1 LPSNRSSPLL
11 LASVLGPEEAAV
23 ALHCGADILDLK
35 DPREGSLGACAP
47 DVLRAVVRMR
57 DDESERGAQVGD
69 GPRRPRVSA
78 ALGDATN
85 LPGTF
90 ALAAAGAAACGVDYL
105 KVGLRELRG
114 ESESRRFLAAVV
126 RAAREAAPH
135 VGVIAASYAEA
146 SSLGALE
153 PRILP
158 RVAQSAGAQGCLI
171 DTALKDGRTLFDHLD
186 AESIARFIADCRGR
200 GLLCGLAGSLG
211 LAQAPLLLEL
221 GPDVVGV
228 RGAICA
234 GGRSGRLDASRL
246 RSFRAALAG
255 AGGARRGAAGRWTGG
270 AWPTSKPPA

>member
-1 LPSNRSSPLL
+1 LPSSRSSPLL

-23 ALHCGADILDLK
+23 ALRCGADILDLK
-35 DPREGSLGACAP
+35 DPREGSLGACTPA
-47 DVLRAVVRMR
+47 VLRAVVRMR
-57 DDESERGAQVGD
+57 DAEWERGARSAD

-78 ALGDATN
+78 ALGDAMN

-105 KVGLRELRG
+105 KVGLRGLHG

-135 VGVIAASYAEA
+135 VGVIAAAYAEA
-146 SSLGALE
+146 RSLDAIE

-158 RVAQSAGAQGCLI
+158 RVAQSAGARGCLI

-186 AESIARFIADCRGR
+186 AESIAHFIADCRGR
-200 GLLCGLAGSLG
+200 GLLCGLAGSLD
-211 LAQAPLLLEL
+211 LAQAPRLNEL

-228 RGAICA
+228 RGAICE

-255 AGGARRGAAGRWTGG
+255 GARRGAAGRWPGR
-270 AWPTSKPPA
+270 ACPTSKPPA

>member
-1 LPSNRSSPLL
+1 LPSSRSSPLL

-23 ALHCGADILDLK
+23 ALRCGADILDLK

-47 DVLRAVVRMR
+47 AVLRAVVRMR
-57 DDESERGAQVGD
+57 AEWERGALSAD

-105 KVGLRELRG
+105 KVGLRGLR
-114 ESESRRFLAAVV
+114 SESASRAFLAAVV

-135 VGVIAASYAEA
+135 VGVIAAAYAEA
-146 SSLGALE
+146 RCLGVIE

-158 RVAQSAGAQGCLI
+158 RVAQSAGARGCLI

-211 LAQAPLLLEL
+211 LAQAPLLVEL

-228 RGAICA
+228 RGAICQ

>member
-1 LPSNRSSPLL
+1 MPSSRSSPLL

-23 ALHCGADILDLK
+23 ALRCGADILDLK
-35 DPREGSLGACAP
+35 DPREGSLGACSPA
-47 DVLRAVVRMR
+47 VLRAVVRLR
-57 DDESERGAQVGD
+57 AEWERGAPSAD
-69 GPRRPRVSA
+69 GPRVSA

-105 KVGLRELRG
+105 KIGLRGLRSEG
-114 ESESRRFLAAVV
+114 EARAFLTAVV
-126 RAAREAAPH
+126 GAAREAAPH
-135 VGVIAASYAEA
+135 VGVIAAAYAEA
-146 SSLGALE
+146 RSLGTIE

-158 RVAQSAGAQGCLI
+158 RVARSAGARGCLI

-186 AESIARFIADCRGR
+186 AESITRFIADCRGR

-211 LAQAPLLLEL
+211 LAQAPLLIRL

-228 RGAICA
+228 RGAICE

-255 AGGARRGAAGRWTGG
+255 AGGVRRGAAGRWSGR